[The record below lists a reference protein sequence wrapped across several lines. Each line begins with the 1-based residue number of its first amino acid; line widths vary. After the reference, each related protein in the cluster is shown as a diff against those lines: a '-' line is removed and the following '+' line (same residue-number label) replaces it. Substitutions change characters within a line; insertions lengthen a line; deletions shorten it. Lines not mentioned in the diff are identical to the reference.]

1 MRTFIAIDLEP
12 EIKKTLSALIDE
24 LDKGHKNIRWVR
36 HEGMHLTLKFLG
48 EIGGEKVPEIVNV
61 LKTISK
67 EYDSVPLNFRGKES
81 YSFSLKFKGT
91 GSFPPGMKNP
101 RVLWIGIEEEETLTA
116 LQTLLEKELDK
127 LGFPKERRKFH
138 AHLTLGR
145 VKSLFNIKET
155 LSLLEKYR
163 DRNFGEMKATKI
175 SFIQSTLRPTGAEY
189 TILSEFELK

>member
-24 LDKGHKNIRWVR
+24 VDKGHKNIRWVR
-36 HEGMHLTLKFLG
+36 REGMHLTLKFLG
-48 EIGGEKVPEIVNV
+48 EIGGEKVPEIENV

-67 EYDSVPLNFRGKES
+67 EYDS
-81 YSFSLKFKGT
+81 FSLKFKGI

-116 LQTLLEKELDK
+116 LQALLEGELEK
-127 LGFPKERRKFH
+127 LGFPRERRKFH

-163 DRNFGEMKATKI
+163 DRNFGEMKAAKI
-175 SFIQSTLRPTGAEY
+175 SFIQSTLKPTGAEY
-189 TILSEFELK
+189 SILSEFELK